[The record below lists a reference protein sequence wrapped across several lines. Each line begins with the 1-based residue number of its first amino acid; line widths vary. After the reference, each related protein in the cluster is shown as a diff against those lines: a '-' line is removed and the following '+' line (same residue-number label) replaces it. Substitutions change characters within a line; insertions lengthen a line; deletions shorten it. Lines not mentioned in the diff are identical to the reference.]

1 MESNYAIGHYLTL
14 VKPNLSVY
22 YRFQNFFINQTVEWV
37 NGPHTFLPFGFSGV
51 SIDRDGGNVESTLL
65 FPNNQLS
72 REWAAR
78 SIEEFWIARVRVVLV
93 DPDDVSLDKQTL
105 LHNYVGQITA
115 GSWKDAELA
124 LTLSSVLDAVG
135 GDVPNRRLSRV
146 LCGHLPVTSNVTF

>member
-14 VKPNLSVY
+14 VKPNESVY
-22 YRFQNFFINQTVEWV
+22 YRFQNFFINQMVPWV

-51 SIDRDGGNVESTLL
+51 SIDRDGGNVESSLL

-72 REWAAR
+72 RDWAAR
-78 SIEEFWIARVRVVLV
+78 AIEEFWIARVRVILV
-93 DPDDVSLDKQTL
+93 NPDDPSEDKQTP

-115 GSWKDAELA
+115 GAWTETELT
-124 LTLSSVLDAVG
+124 LTLSSVIDAVG
-135 GDVPNRRLSRV
+135 GDTPNRRLSRV